1 MKSKLINKDI
11 ISLAL
16 LYNYIYSSESNM
28 VLTANSIYKFIEAI
42 DYNLERL
49 NNTIDFSFEVN
60 ESNAI
65 YFLSKDENGKEYY
78 ILKNGFDIVSLR
90 SEFIE
95 FLPKKIIL
103 ASQMYNALSK
113 INLIKIDDNIIEI
126 DKYYDIIK
134 EKYNITKEEKNESQ
148 FDIFRDLEKIEQDT
162 MLESILTLNEKKAF
176 QELKSNK
183 EKILKKEQR
192 IINKYRM
199 KQIF

>member
-78 ILKNGFDIVSLR
+78 ILKDGFDIVSLR

>member
-49 NNTIDFSFEVN
+49 NNTIDISFEVN

-65 YFLSKDENGKEYY
+65 YFFSKDENGKKYY
-78 ILKNGFDIVSLR
+78 ILKDGFDIVSLR

-134 EKYNITKEEKNESQ
+134 EKYNITKEEKNKSQ

>member
-65 YFLSKDENGKEYY
+65 YFFSKDENGKKYY
-78 ILKNGFDIVSLR
+78 ILKDGFDIVSLR

-134 EKYNITKEEKNESQ
+134 EKYNITKEEKNKSQ

-162 MLESILTLNEKKAF
+162 MLESILTINEKKAF

>member
-28 VLTANSIYKFIEAI
+28 VLTANSIYKFIEEI

-60 ESNAI
+60 ESNEI
-65 YFLSKDENGKEYY
+65 YFFSKDENGKKYY
-78 ILKNGFDIVSLR
+78 ILKDGFDIVSLR

-134 EKYNITKEEKNESQ
+134 EKYNITKEEKNKSQ

>member
-65 YFLSKDENGKEYY
+65 YFFSKDENGKKYY
-78 ILKNGFDIVSLR
+78 ILKDGFDIVSLR

-134 EKYNITKEEKNESQ
+134 EKYNITKEEKNKSQ

>member
-65 YFLSKDENGKEYY
+65 YFLSKDENGKKYY
-78 ILKNGFDIVSLR
+78 ILKDGFDIVSLR

>member
-65 YFLSKDENGKEYY
+65 YFLSKDENGKKYY
-78 ILKNGFDIVSLR
+78 ILKDGFDIVSLR

-134 EKYNITKEEKNESQ
+134 EKYNITKEEKNKSQ